1 LSDSIAYT
9 QVSSWIHDFKELT
22 KVRLALSVVFS
33 SIAGYLLGVD
43 TFNIGQLVLLA
54 LGGYA
59 MVGASNAFNQI
70 IEKNLDAK
78 MKRTKNRPL
87 PSGSMSTNTA
97 FSIATLLTVIG
108 LSFLFIISPIT
119 AMFGAIS
126 IFLYVSVYTP
136 LKTITP
142 LSVFVGAFPGAIPFM
157 LGWVAATGSFGI
169 EAGALFMIQFFWQ
182 FPHFWALG
190 WWLYDDYKEGG
201 FFMLPTGK
209 RDKGTAIQII
219 LYTIWTLIVSIIPAL
234 GVTGDLKLSIVSAVL
249 VFILGLIMLFYAIK
263 LFQKREIKYARQ
275 LMLASVFYITLIQII
290 YVSDKYI
297 RIWFLDEKHKRA
309 RMMMMW
315 FGIISMAMMFAGL
328 TSAYVVSKSRPDWLT
343 DYQLPDV
350 FIWST
355 LVIFISSITFHLSKK
370 FTSEGDLG
378 KANAMII
385 STFILGVLFVVMQFV
400 GFNDIV
406 EAGYYFTGSASSV
419 TMSFIYLL
427 VLAHLVHVLAG
438 LIVLLVVIYNHF
450 KKKYSKGNMLGL
462 RLGVTFWHFV
472 DGLWLYLFLFLYFFR

>member
-209 RDKGTAIQII
+209 RDKSTAIQII

-234 GVTGDLKLSIVSAVL
+234 GITGDLKLSIVSAVL

-297 RIWFLDEKHKRA
+297 RIWF
-309 RMMMMW
+309 
-315 FGIISMAMMFAGL
+315 
-328 TSAYVVSKSRPDWLT
+328 
-343 DYQLPDV
+343 
-350 FIWST
+350 
-355 LVIFISSITFHLSKK
+355 
-370 FTSEGDLG
+370 
-378 KANAMII
+378 
-385 STFILGVLFVVMQFV
+385 
-400 GFNDIV
+400 
-406 EAGYYFTGSASSV
+406 
-419 TMSFIYLL
+419 
-427 VLAHLVHVLAG
+427 
-438 LIVLLVVIYNHF
+438 
-450 KKKYSKGNMLGL
+450 
-462 RLGVTFWHFV
+462 
-472 DGLWLYLFLFLYFFR
+472 